1 MKILNFGSLNIDKVY
16 KVKHFV
22 RPGETIFSEEYQCF
36 PGGKGL
42 NQSIAAARA
51 GMRIYHAG
59 TIGPDDR
66 FLAELLRES
75 GVDTRYLRENGSI
88 TGHALIQVSEE
99 GENCIILFNGSNY
112 ENDRDFIDQVLEDFG
127 AGDILLLQNE
137 ISNLKFLLEKGAA
150 RGMRILLNPSP
161 INESLKSAD
170 LSGVTWLMLNETE
183 GREITGSSGPDR
195 ITEILLDKYP
205 QMKVILTLGRRGA
218 VYKSAE
224 ECAYQPCFPV
234 DAVDTTGAGDT
245 FTGYFIAAAVEGKT
259 MQEALRLAA
268 CASSITVSRE
278 GAAVSIPERMLT
290 DKRLKE
296 CIDLA
301 RE

>member
-51 GMRIYHAG
+51 GVPIYHAG
-59 TIGPDDR
+59 TIGPDGR
-66 FLAELLRES
+66 FLAELLKES

-112 ENDRDFIDQVLEDFG
+112 ENGREFINQVLEDFG
-127 AGDILLLQNE
+127 EGDILVLQNE
-137 ISNLKFLLEKGAA
+137 ISNLPYLLEKGAA
-150 RGMRILLNPSP
+150 MGMRILFNPSP
-161 INESLKSAD
+161 MNESLKKTD

-183 GREITGSSGPDR
+183 GNDITGASDPDR
-195 ITEILLDKYP
+195 I
-205 QMKVILTLGRRGA
+205 
-218 VYKSAE
+218 
-224 ECAYQPCFPV
+224 
-234 DAVDTTGAGDT
+234 
-245 FTGYFIAAAVEGKT
+245 
-259 MQEALRLAA
+259 
-268 CASSITVSRE
+268 
-278 GAAVSIPERMLT
+278 
-290 DKRLKE
+290 LK
-296 CIDLA
+296 
-301 RE
+301 

>member
-51 GMRIYHAG
+51 GVPVYHAG
-59 TIGPDDR
+59 TIGPDGR
-66 FLAELLRES
+66 FLAELLKES

-112 ENDRDFIDQVLEDFG
+112 ENSREFIDQVLEDFG
-127 AGDILLLQNE
+127 QGDILVLQNE
-137 ISNLKFLLEKGAA
+137 ISNLPYLLEKGNSM
-150 RGMRILLNPSP
+150 GMRILFNPSP
-161 INESLKSAD
+161 MNESLKKTD
-170 LSGVTWLMLNETE
+170 LSGVNWLMLNETE
-183 GREITGSSGPDR
+183 GNDIIGSSDPDR
-195 ITEILLDKYP
+195 ITEILLENYP
-205 QMKVILTLGRRGA
+205 QMKVILTLGQKGA

-224 ECAYQPCFPV
+224 ECVYQPCFPV
-234 DAVDTTGAGDT
+234 NAVDTTAAGDT
-245 FTGYFIAAAVEGKT
+245 FTGYFIAAVVEGKT
-259 MQEALRLAA
+259 MQDALRLAA

-278 GAAVSIPERMLT
+278 GAAVSIPERALVDERLREL
-290 DKRLKE
+290 DKG
-296 CIDLA
+296 I
-301 RE
+301 